1 MGKRAVRY
9 TLLGILLL
17 ASSLAGAGCSSQNG
31 EMNGAVAVAMADP
44 ATLPADL
51 AAEPQRV
58 TEAYRFAA
66 ANAEILAQ
74 IPCYCGCGAMGH
86 TSNYSCF
93 WQADGGLELH
103 ATGCGICVDIAQD
116 VLVGLSQG
124 RSTQEIRA
132 QIDADYS
139 RFGPP
144 TDTLPVGVQ
153 AIDWS
158 NLPASRVNMTC
169 DSTSASGE
177 HRADSGNG
185 QSTGGLVCTS
195 P

>member
-1 MGKRAVRY
+1 M
-9 TLLGILLL
+9 
-17 ASSLAGAGCSSQNG
+17 
-31 EMNGAVAVAMADP
+31 AMAELTAMP
-44 ATLPADL
+44 VEL

-66 ANAEILAQ
+66 ANPEAAKQ
-74 IPCYCGCGAMGH
+74 MPCYCGCGAMGH

-93 WQADGGLELH
+93 WQTEGIVELH

-116 VLVGLSQG
+116 TLRGLSQG
-124 RSTQEIRA
+124 RSLQEIRA

-144 TDTLPVGVQ
+144 TNTPPVGVQ
-153 AIDWS
+153 VIDWS

-169 DSTSASGE
+169 DSTGTDSQHKAS
-177 HRADSGNG
+177 SGNG
-185 QSTGGLVCTS
+185 LTDGLVCTS